1 MLDKIGYMK
10 KFTLLAGFLLA
21 LFTNKVD
28 AQMQVLG
35 KNEFGRIFEVT
46 YSTKEQNT
54 IYATTIT
61 NHILVSHNNGVSWDV
76 FYSVPTEIG
85 NITKLNISKDG
96 SFLSFSTL
104 KGGIGEVHIFDIAT
118 KAITKTFSMPNFS
131 EGAYVSAYNFFG
143 DNKDNLIVSS
153 QFPVGFGTANRVYTT
168 NDGGENWKEIYYS
181 MDHNNIITSYVAFG
195 PADKNKIYIANG
207 NGSQGVYGGLMIS
220 SDGGD
225 SFTTK
230 LEGSVL
236 STLEFNPND
245 PNEIYAGTDI
255 SFGVCPENLHHS
267 TDGGI
272 TWENK
277 NIAWGSN
284 GILNNIIDIKYNP
297 LDNNHIIVLEE
308 DEIVSSKDGGATW
321 QSVEYPY
328 DNLDSYYYGI
338 KASFNPF
345 KAGELFITANY
356 KPLFSTDN
364 GTTLTQIQ
372 TPYFSSTGRVNL
384 YETET
389 SKHLFYS
396 VQNGFVHRNLA
407 DNSENA
413 YQIQALNIF
422 TNNNGPVYIPDSK
435 KEGRVYSFKG
445 GFTGSTLSIS
455 NNFGADFSSIF
466 ETFTS
471 GLTNVIP
478 DPQVNNQ
485 IFATFSNWNQGE
497 LDKINFNNPNDIVV
511 TNIPLPA
518 QAPVYKILHPNNI
531 SDEFFILVGSEIY
544 KTTNGGTDWTAVT
557 IDANFPFEAAIFD
570 IVQNPKNLNQLALGT
585 SEGVFISN
593 DKGLTWKQV
602 SDFMAFKV
610 AYSDVN
616 DGVLVAATYSSM
628 YTQFNI
634 HYSVDHGNNWK
645 TVERSDLLYTETGSV
660 TIDFSDKN
668 ALIYIA
674 SSDLG
679 LLGYNLD
686 FDILA
691 TGEVSGDKAKVL
703 VYPNPVVDV
712 LHIDDKN
719 LKSVALYSMD
729 GKKLLE
735 TKSNE
740 MNVSKLP
747 NGVYIL
753 RIVTSDNNIVSK
765 KIIKK

>member
-1 MLDKIGYMK
+1 M
-10 KFTLLAGFLLA
+10 
-21 LFTNKVD
+21 
-28 AQMQVLG
+28 
-35 KNEFGRIFEVT
+35 
-46 YSTKEQNT
+46 
-54 IYATTIT
+54 
-61 NHILVSHNNGVSWDV
+61 
-76 FYSVPTEIG
+76 
-85 NITKLNISKDG
+85 
-96 SFLSFSTL
+96 
-104 KGGIGEVHIFDIAT
+104 
-118 KAITKTFSMPNFS
+118 
-131 EGAYVSAYNFFG
+131 
-143 DNKDNLIVSS
+143 
-153 QFPVGFGTANRVYTT
+153 
-168 NDGGENWKEIYYS
+168 
-181 MDHNNIITSYVAFG
+181 
-195 PADKNKIYIANG
+195 
-207 NGSQGVYGGLMIS
+207 
-220 SDGGD
+220 
-225 SFTTK
+225 
-230 LEGSVL
+230 
-236 STLEFNPND
+236 
-245 PNEIYAGTDI
+245 
-255 SFGVCPENLHHS
+255 
-267 TDGGI
+267 
-272 TWENK
+272 
-277 NIAWGSN
+277 
-284 GILNNIIDIKYNP
+284 
-297 LDNNHIIVLEE
+297 
-308 DEIVSSKDGGATW
+308 
-321 QSVEYPY
+321 
-328 DNLDSYYYGI
+328 
-338 KASFNPF
+338 
-345 KAGELFITANY
+345 
-356 KPLFSTDN
+356 
-364 GTTLTQIQ
+364 
-372 TPYFSSTGRVNL
+372 
-384 YETET
+384 
-389 SKHLFYS
+389 
-396 VQNGFVHRNLA
+396 
-407 DNSENA
+407 
-413 YQIQALNIF
+413 
-422 TNNNGPVYIPDSK
+422 
-435 KEGRVYSFKG
+435 
-445 GFTGSTLSIS
+445 
-455 NNFGADFSSIF
+455 
-466 ETFTS
+466 
-471 GLTNVIP
+471 IP

-518 QAPVYKILHPNNI
+518 QGPVYKILHPNNI

-593 DKGLTWKQV
+593 DKGLTWNQV

-719 LKSVALYSMD
+719 LKSVALYNMD

-735 TKSNE
+735 TKSSE

-747 NGVYIL
+747 NGVYVL

>member
-1 MLDKIGYMK
+1 MK

-143 DNKDNLIVSS
+143 DDKDNLIVSS

-168 NDGGENWKEIYYS
+168 NDGGQNWKEIYYS

-518 QAPVYKILHPNNI
+518 QGPVYKILHPNNI

-645 TVERSDLLYTETGSV
+645 TVDRSDLLYTETGSV

-691 TGEVSGDKAKVL
+691 TGEVSGEKAKVL

-712 LHIDDKN
+712 LQIDDKN

-735 TKSNE
+735 TKSSE

-747 NGVYIL
+747 NGVYVL

>member
-1 MLDKIGYMK
+1 MK
-10 KFTLLAGFLLA
+10 KITFFAGLLLAF
-21 LFTNKVD
+21 FTNKID
-28 AQMQVLG
+28 AQIQVLG

-46 YSTKEQNT
+46 YSTAEQNT
-54 IYATTIT
+54 VYATTIT
-61 NHILVSHNNGVSWDV
+61 NHILVSKDNGISWEV
-76 FYSVPTEIG
+76 FFSVPTEIG
-85 NITKLNISKDG
+85 NITKMNISKNG
-96 SFLSFSTL
+96 SFLTFSTL

-118 KAITKTFSMPNFS
+118 KTITKTFSMPNYT

-143 DNKDNLIVSS
+143 DDKDNLIVSS
-153 QFPVGFGTANRVYTT
+153 QFAYGVGTANRVYTT
-168 NDGGENWKEIYYS
+168 NDGGQNWKEIYYS
-181 MDHNNIITSYVAFG
+181 VDDNHNIITSYVAFN
-195 PADKNKIYIANG
+195 PADKNKVYIANG
-207 NGSQGVYGGLMIS
+207 NGSEGIYGGLMIS
-220 SDGGD
+220 NDGGD

-236 STLEFNPND
+236 STLEFNPNN
-245 PNEIYAGTDI
+245 PNEIYAGTGI
-255 SFGVCPENLHHS
+255 SFGASPEKLHHS
-267 TDGGI
+267 TDGGT
-272 TWENK
+272 TWEDK
-277 NIAWGSN
+277 NITWGSN
-284 GILNNIIDIKYNP
+284 GILNNIIDIRYNP
-297 LDNNHIIVLEE
+297 LDNNNIIVLEE
-308 DEIVSSKDGGATW
+308 DEIVSTKDGGVTW
-321 QSVEYPY
+321 QNVEYPY
-328 DNLDSYYYGI
+328 DSLDSYYYGI

-345 KAGELFITANY
+345 KAGELFITGNY

-372 TPYFSSTGRVNL
+372 TPFFSSTGRVSLFEN
-384 YETET
+384 EA

-413 YQIQALNIF
+413 FDIQALNIF
-422 TNNNGPVYIPDSK
+422 SNNNGPAYIPDSK

-445 GFTGSTLSIS
+445 GFLGSTLAMSD
-455 NNFGADFSSIF
+455 NFGANFNPVF

-471 GLTNVIP
+471 GLTNIIP
-478 DPQVNNQ
+478 DPQVTNQ
-485 IFATFSNWNQGE
+485 IYVTFNNWNQGE

-518 QAPVYKILHPNNI
+518 QGAVYKILHPNNI
-531 SDEFFILVGSEIY
+531 SDEFFILIGSEVY
-544 KTTNGGTDWTAVT
+544 KTNNGGTDWTSVSLGSSS
-557 IDANFPFEAAIFD
+557 PSESEIFD
-570 IVQNPKNLNQLALGT
+570 IAQNPKNANQLALGT
-585 SEGVFISN
+585 STGVYVSN
-593 DKGLTWKQV
+593 DKGLTWNLAGEFV
-602 SDFMAFKV
+602 ANKV

-616 DGVLVAATYSSM
+616 LGVLVATTYTSM

-634 HYSVDHGNNWK
+634 YYSVDNGANWEGVDRK
-645 TVERSDLLYTETGSV
+645 DLLYSETNSV
-660 TIDFSDKN
+660 TMDFSDKK
-668 ALIYIA
+668 AFIYIA
-674 SSDLG
+674 SADLG
-679 LLGYNLD
+679 LLGYNLPLD
-686 FDILA
+686 VLA

-719 LKSVALYSMD
+719 LKSVVLYNME

-747 NGVYIL
+747 KGVYVL

>member
-1 MLDKIGYMK
+1 MK
-10 KFTLLAGFLLA
+10 KITFFAGLLFA

-35 KNEFGRIFEVT
+35 NNEFGRIFEVT

-104 KGGIGEVHIFDIAT
+104 KGGIGEVHIFDITT

-131 EGAYVSAYNFFG
+131 EGAYVSSYNFFEN
-143 DNKDNLIVSS
+143 DIDTLIISS
-153 QFPVGFGTANRVYTT
+153 QFHFGFGTANRVFIT
-168 NDGGENWKEIYYS
+168 NDGGNNWKEIYYS
-181 MDHNNIITSYVAFG
+181 VDDNHNIITSYVAFS
-195 PADKNKIYIANG
+195 PSDKNKIYIANG
-207 NGSQGVYGGLMIS
+207 NGSEGVYGGLMIS
-220 SDGGD
+220 NDGGD

-236 STLEFNPND
+236 STLEFNPNNPD
-245 PNEIYAGTDI
+245 EIYVGTDI

-277 NIAWGSN
+277 NIAWGNN
-284 GILNNIIDIKYNP
+284 GILNNIIDIQYNP

-384 YETET
+384 YENET

-407 DNSENA
+407 DKSENA
-413 YQIQALNIF
+413 YEIQALNIF

-518 QAPVYKILHPNNI
+518 QGPVYKILHPNNI

-557 IDANFPFEAAIFD
+557 IDANFPFESAIFD
-570 IVQNPKNLNQLALGT
+570 IVQNPKKLNQLALGT

-593 DKGLTWKQV
+593 DQGLTWNQV

-645 TVERSDLLYTETGSV
+645 TVDRSDLLYTETGSV

-691 TGEVSGDKAKVL
+691 TGEVSGEKAKVL

-712 LHIDDKN
+712 VHIDDKN
-719 LKSVALYSMD
+719 LKSVALYSME

-735 TKSNE
+735 TKNNE

-747 NGVYIL
+747 KGVYVL
-753 RIVTSDNNIVSK
+753 RIVTSDNSIVSK

>member
-1 MLDKIGYMK
+1 MK
-10 KFTLLAGFLLA
+10 KITFFAGLLFA
-21 LFTNKVD
+21 LFTNKMN
-28 AQMQVLG
+28 AQVEVLG

-46 YSTKEQNT
+46 YSTTEQNT
-54 IYATTIT
+54 VYATTIT
-61 NHILVSHNNGVSWDV
+61 NHIVVSKNNGVSWEV

-85 NITKLNISKDG
+85 NITKLNISKNG
-96 SFLSFSTL
+96 SFLTFSTL
-104 KGGIGEVHIFDIAT
+104 KNGIGEVHIFDIAT
-118 KAITKTFSMPNFS
+118 KAITKTFSMPNYS

-143 DNKDNLIVSS
+143 DDKDNLIVSS
-153 QFPVGFGTANRVYTT
+153 QFPFGLGTANRVYTT
-168 NDGGENWKEIYYS
+168 NDGGQNWKEIYYS
-181 MDHNNIITSYVAFG
+181 VDDNHNIITSYVAFN

-207 NGSQGVYGGLMIS
+207 NGSEGVYGGVMIS
-220 SDGGD
+220 NDGGD
-225 SFTTK
+225 TFTTK

-236 STLEFNPND
+236 STLEFNPNN
-245 PNEIYAGTDI
+245 PNEIYAGTGI
-255 SFGVCPENLHHS
+255 SFGASPEKLHHS
-267 TDGGI
+267 TDGGT
-272 TWENK
+272 TWEDK
-277 NIAWGSN
+277 NINWGSN

-308 DEIVSSKDGGATW
+308 DEIVSTKDGGATW

-338 KASFNPF
+338 KATFNPF

-364 GTTLTQIQ
+364 GASLTQLQ
-372 TPYFSSTGRVNL
+372 TPFFSSTGRVSLFEN
-384 YETET
+384 ET

-407 DNSENA
+407 DDSENA
-413 YQIQALNIF
+413 FDIQALNIF
-422 TNNNGPVYIPDSK
+422 SNNNGPAYIPDSK

-445 GFTGSTLSIS
+445 GFLGSTLAMSD
-455 NNFGADFSSIF
+455 NFGADFNPIF

-471 GLTNVIP
+471 GLTNIIP
-478 DPQVNNQ
+478 DPQVTNQ
-485 IFATFSNWNQGE
+485 AYATFNNWDQGE

-518 QAPVYKILHPNNI
+518 QGAVYKILHQNNI
-531 SDEFFILVGSEIY
+531 SDEFFILIGSELY
-544 KTTNGGTDWTAVT
+544 KTINGGTDWTPVSLGN
-557 IDANFPFEAAIFD
+557 DFPTDAAIFD
-570 IVQNPKNLNQLALGT
+570 IVQNPKNANQLALGT
-585 SEGVFISN
+585 SSGVYVSN
-593 DKGLTWKQV
+593 DKGATWSLTGEFV
-602 SDFMAFKV
+602 ANKV

-616 DGVLVAATYSSM
+616 SGVLIATTYTSM
-628 YTQFNI
+628 YTQFNVY
-634 HYSVDHGNNWK
+634 YSVDNGANWEGVDRK
-645 TVERSDLLYTETGSV
+645 DLLYSETNSV
-660 TIDFSDKN
+660 SIDFSDKN
-668 ALIYIA
+668 AYIYIA
-674 SSDLG
+674 SADLG
-679 LLGYNLD
+679 LLGYSLD
-686 FDILA
+686 LDVLA
-691 TGEVSGDKAKVL
+691 TGEVSGEKAKVL

-719 LKSVALYSMD
+719 LKSVTLYNME

-747 NGVYIL
+747 NGVYVL